1 MPNDS
6 SRHFI
11 VVIPGYMGSLLKDK
25 QTNKIVWLD
34 IPALLKDPFH
44 IGRGID
50 EMLEK
55 MTYPNDDIVPG
66 GIMDQLLFVPPWVKQ
81 EHYGRLMDTLEDWG
95 YEIDPSDP
103 APDDLVAYT
112 FPYDWRQDNRLSAR
126 QLGEAVDNWRERHD
140 GAKAW
145 LIGHSNGGI
154 VSRWYVEKEG
164 GKEHVERLFLM
175 GSPWDGSPKSMRV
188 LMSGFSVLG
197 IRRFNAF
204 NLAERMGQVIRSFP
218 SFYQLIPHQNPFLR
232 DEHNQQVD
240 VFDGASWL
248 TSERDRQYLADSRKF
263 NQDLGT
269 SLSVETVCFF
279 GRQKPTVTTG
289 VVKTKAGSWEDI
301 QWVETGA
308 GDGTVPERSAV
319 HPEAREK
326 YAFSVD
332 HGSIYVDPQVLPM
345 LEWELIGKFAL
356 EERAVLITDDLTIQF
371 EPARDFYAPGEQIDL
386 WATVHKNEDQAPL
399 SDLNIQVHLLWRE
412 ALPGSPATGPAGP
425 VPNVVLQENL
435 GDPGRYEGSLT
446 APETEGYYR
455 LQATVITDP
464 NKRPLVLNE
473 LVLVEAEPE

>member
-1 MPNDS
+1 MPEGL

-25 QTNKIVWLD
+25 TTDKIVWLD
-34 IPALLKDPFH
+34 IPGLLKDPFH
-44 IGRGID
+44 IASGID

-55 MTYPNDDIVPG
+55 MTYPNDDIVPA

-81 EHYGRLMDTLEDWG
+81 EQYGRLTDKLSGWG
-95 YEIDPSDP
+95 YDVDPADP

-126 QLGEAVDNWRERHD
+126 QLGEAILKWRERHD

-154 VSRWYVEKEG
+154 VSRWYVEREG
-164 GKEHVERLFLM
+164 GKEHVERMFLM
-175 GSPWDGSPKSMRV
+175 GSPWDGAPKSMRV

-204 NLAERMGQVIRSFP
+204 NLAERMGKVIRSFP
-218 SFYQLIPHQNPFLR
+218 SFYQLIPHVNPFLR
-232 DEHNQQVD
+232 DEQNELVD
-240 VFDGASWL
+240 VYDGSAWLASD
-248 TSERDRQYLADSRKF
+248 RDRQYLADAQKF
-263 NQDLGT
+263 NQDLGND
-269 SLSVETVCFF
+269 LSVDTVCFF

-289 VVKTKAGSWEDI
+289 VVKTQAGKWGDI

-319 HPEAREK
+319 HPKAEAK

-345 LEWELIGKFAL
+345 LEWELIGKYGI
-356 EERAVLITDDLTIQF
+356 EERAVLVTEDITIQF
-371 EPARDFYAPGEQIDL
+371 EPAEDTYSPSEQIDL
-386 WATVHKNEDQAPL
+386 WATVNKTEDQSPL
-399 SDLNIQVHLLWRE
+399 SNLDLQVHLLWRE
-412 ALPGSPATGPAGP
+412 ALPGSQTAAP
-425 VPNVVLQENL
+425 VGDVPHTVLQEKT
-435 GDPGRYEGSLT
+435 DEPGRYEGSLT
-446 APETEGYYR
+446 APDTEGYYR
-455 LQATVITDP
+455 LQATVFTEP
-464 NKRPLVLNE
+464 NKQPLVLNE
-473 LVLVEAEPE
+473 LILVEAEPE

>member
-1 MPNDS
+1 MPNGPA
-6 SRHFI
+6 RHFI
-11 VVIPGYMGSLLKDK
+11 VVIPGYMGSLLKDQK
-25 QTNKIVWLD
+25 TGKIVWLD
-34 IPALLKDPFH
+34 IPGLLKDPFH
-44 IGRGID
+44 IAKGID

-55 MTYPNDDIVPG
+55 MIYPNPDVVPA

-81 EHYGRLMDTLEDWG
+81 EQYGRLTEKLSGWG
-95 YEIDPSDP
+95 YDVDPANP

-126 QLGEAVDNWRERHD
+126 QLGEAVQKWRERHA

-164 GKEHVERLFLM
+164 GKEHVDRMFLM
-175 GSPWDGSPKSMRV
+175 GSPWDGAPKSMRV
-188 LMSGFSVLG
+188 LMSGFSILG

-218 SFYQLIPHQNPFLR
+218 SFYQLIPHVNPFLR
-232 DEHNQQVD
+232 DEQNQLVD
-240 VFDGASWL
+240 VFDGKAWL
-248 TSERDRQYLADSRKF
+248 TSNRDRQYLADSQKF
-263 NQDLGT
+263 NQELGN
-269 SLSVETVCFF
+269 SLSVDTVCFF

-289 VVKTKAGSWEDI
+289 VVKTQAGAWDDI

-319 HPEAREK
+319 HPEAKAK
-326 YAFSVD
+326 YAFSVN

-345 LEWELIGKFAL
+345 LQWELIGKYGI
-356 EERAVLITDDLTIQF
+356 EERAVLVTDELTIQF
-371 EPARDFYAPGEQIDL
+371 EPAEDAYAPGEQIDL
-386 WATVHKNEDQAPL
+386 WATVNNNEDGSPL
-399 SDLNIQVHLLWRE
+399 SNLDIQVHLLWRE
-412 ALPGSPATGPAGP
+412 ALPGSQTAAPQGD
-425 VPNVVLQENL
+425 VPHVVLQEKP
-435 GDPGRYEGSLT
+435 DEPGRYEGSLT

-455 LQATVITDP
+455 LQATVFTEP

-473 LVLVEAEPE
+473 LILVEAEPA